1 MYLTSPHL
9 NGASFVILYH
19 SSPILPTQDLLIY
32 DYIFTY
38 EIV

>member
-9 NGASFVILYH
+9 NGASCY
-19 SSPILPTQDLLIY
+19 SPSYDPILPTQDLLIY